1 MSMSQKIMQGNDR
14 EQTKGCFFNPPYSLS
29 LPLASRGRGLAVE
42 IRVPNQV
49 LRRPLRM
56 LRLPSV
62 GVFQSS
68 SHVVPDGEN
77 QRTKGPETQT
87 IKF

>member
-1 MSMSQKIMQGNDR
+1 MKDIDR

-29 LPLASRGRGLAVE
+29 LLLAARGRDLAVE

-56 LRLPSV
+56 LRPLPV
-62 GVFQSS
+62 GVFRSS
-68 SHVVPDGEN
+68 GDVVPDGEN